1 MNLVIDI
8 GNTIIKLAVYE
19 LNQFVERQVA
29 TDEDFSEVLQIIVDS
44 YPKIDWAIWASVR
57 EYPSNWSAILPEG
70 ATLIKLDSSTRV
82 PFENCY
88 ETPKSLGNDRLA
100 LAAAAVALF
109 PDKNVMV
116 IDAGTCITYDL
127 INAEGQFLGGAISP
141 GLQMRFRAMHNFTGK
156 LPLLVPE
163 TRVRNDKPGSTTNQ
177 CMQLGAV
184 KGMAYEVEGFVKAY
198 RDKYKVLTVI
208 LTGGDS
214 EFLSNTLK
222 NSIFAPSNFLL
233 TGLNRILEFNKN

>member
-19 LNQFVERQVA
+19 QNQFVERQVA
-29 TDEDFSEVLQIIVDS
+29 TDENFSEILQMMLDK

-57 EYPSNWSAILPEG
+57 EYPTNWSSILPE
-70 ATLIKLDSSTRV
+70 AVILVKLDASTKV

-88 ETPKSLGNDRLA
+88 QTPKTLGNDRLA
-100 LAAAAVALF
+100 LAAAAASFF
-109 PDKNVMV
+109 PKKNVLV
-116 IDAGTCITYDL
+116 IDAGTCVTYDL
-127 INAEGQFLGGAISP
+127 INAKGQFLGGAISP
-141 GLQMRFRAMHNFTGK
+141 GLQMRFKAMHNFTGK

-163 TRVRNDKPGSTTNQ
+163 TRVVNDKPGNNTNQ

-198 RDKYKVLTVI
+198 RHKYKVLTVI